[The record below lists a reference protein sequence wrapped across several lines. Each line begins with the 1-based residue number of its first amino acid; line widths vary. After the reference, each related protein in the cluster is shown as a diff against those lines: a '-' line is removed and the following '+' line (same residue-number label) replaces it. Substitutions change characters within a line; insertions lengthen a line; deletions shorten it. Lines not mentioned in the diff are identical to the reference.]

1 MYINHPWL
9 EAYPIKP
16 TDKGIIIGTHP
27 PMPYRGCLQFYYGNM
42 YEFWRFLEQVY
53 PNDSFFDKDQKPD
66 LKRILQWLK
75 KYELGITDMLFLTH
89 KNNHFSVDS
98 EIIIDDK
105 KKQLNPF
112 LFDWLKKSK
121 VDTLYFTSF
130 SNGKSAF
137 GLFKNWYKI
146 HFKKTLPNGLD
157 ILKDGNAYTIELFNR
172 KVKLV
177 MLYSPSPA
185 ARRGIPRSKPYQDW
199 LMKNPKGNIDLFRV
213 WWYKK
218 YLPKSK

>member
-1 MYINHPWL
+1 MYVKHPWL
-9 EAYPIKP
+9 KEYPIHP
-16 TDKGIIIGTHP
+16 SDKGVIIGTHP
-27 PMPYRGCLQFYYGNM
+27 PMPYRGCLKFYYGNM
-42 YEFWRFLEQVY
+42 YEFWRFLEQTY
-53 PNDSFFDKDQKPD
+53 LNDSFFDSEQKPD
-66 LKRILQWLK
+66 LKKILKWLE
-75 KYELGITDMLFLTH
+75 KYQLGITDMLFLTH
-89 KNNHFSVDS
+89 KNNEFSVDNDM
-98 EIIIDDK
+98 IIDDK
-105 KKQLNPF
+105 KKQLNPY
-112 LFDWLKKSK
+112 LYDWLNQSK

-137 GLFKNWYKI
+137 GLFKSWYKI

-157 ILKDGNAYTIELFNR
+157 ILKDGNSFTIELFKK
-172 KVKLV
+172 KVNLV

-199 LMKNPKGNIDLFRV
+199 LMKNPNGSIDQFRV

>member
-1 MYINHPWL
+1 MRKNIKQAVSLL
-9 EAYPIKP
+9 EA
-16 TDKGIIIGTHP
+16 
-27 PMPYRGCLQFYYGNM
+27 
-42 YEFWRFLEQVY
+42 
-53 PNDSFFDKDQKPD
+53 DKDLQKI
-66 LKRILQWLK
+66 LKWLR

-98 EIIIDDK
+98 DIIIDDK

-112 LFDWLKKSK
+112 LNDWLKKSK

-199 LMKNPKGNIDLFRV
+199 LMKYPCGNIDLFRV

>member
-9 EAYPIKP
+9 EAYPVNP
-16 TDKGIIIGTHP
+16 SDKGVIIGTHP

-66 LKRILQWLK
+66 LQKILKWLR
-75 KYELGITDMLFLTH
+75 KYELRITDMLFLTH

-98 EIIIDDK
+98 DIIIDDK

-112 LFDWLKKSK
+112 LNDWLKKSK

-146 HFKKTLPNGLD
+146 HYKKTLPNGLD
-157 ILKDGNAYTIELFNR
+157 ILKNGNAYTIELFNR

-199 LMKNPKGNIDLFRV
+199 LMKTPKGNIDLFRV